1 MCLLPLIVPWTT
13 VPDARPPLTETVK
26 VVVPLAGTVTKAGKL
41 IRLSPDVVVS
51 ASNAMSVALVLGVNF
66 NAANE
71 NVWSAPV
78 VFDNVKLKKLTLPK
92 LAESGSKKTVAFAAL
107 VRFSRPAPW
116 AVGPTSFVP
125 VFASLMTRSEVLTSA
140 DLTWSGDQP
149 GCSWSSTAADPA
161 KCGVAIDVPL
171 KKAQPEP
178 SPGQPAPFP
187 TQVIELSTL
196 TPTDVA
202 SGLMSRSGLVGP
214 WLLKPAS
221 RSASSSK
228 CFPIVRADRSR
239 CAKQLLS
246 QDLGFR
252 GPRKFRKES
261 DDLQREIFRSQAEIS
276 FLVLHSLGG

>member
-78 VFDNVKLKKLTLPK
+78 VFDKVKLKKLTLPK

-116 AVGPTSFVP
+116 GRWAD
-125 VFASLMTRSEVLTSA
+125 VL
-140 DLTWSGDQP
+140 
-149 GCSWSSTAADPA
+149 
-161 KCGVAIDVPL
+161 
-171 KKAQPEP
+171 
-178 SPGQPAPFP
+178 
-187 TQVIELSTL
+187 
-196 TPTDVA
+196 
-202 SGLMSRSGLVGP
+202 
-214 WLLKPAS
+214 
-221 RSASSSK
+221 
-228 CFPIVRADRSR
+228 RSR
-239 CAKQLLS
+239 LCVL
-246 QDLGFR
+246 
-252 GPRKFRKES
+252 
-261 DDLQREIFRSQAEIS
+261 DDTIGGVDKRRLN
-276 FLVLHSLGG
+276 LVW